1 MASVL
6 YGFTTIPFY
15 DTLGSETI
23 SFMLNHTNLI
33 TIVCDK
39 LGLDKILKSEDLG
52 KLRNIITF
60 ESVIE

>member
-6 YGFTTIPFY
+6 YNFTTIPFY

-33 TIVCDK
+33 TVICDK
-39 LGLDKILKSEDLG
+39 IGVEKIIKS
-52 KLRNIITF
+52 
-60 ESVIE
+60 